1 MKRVIQIKLLPS
13 AEQAEALEQTMR
25 RFNAACTWVAE
36 RESRFRR
43 HTNHVLSKRI
53 VEKAKDTGRGI
64 ALEDLKGIRE
74 QIRFRKPQ
82 RNRMGSWGFDQLKQ
96 FIAYK
101 AQQTGV
107 MLKIIDPAYTSRMCS
122 HCGHVDAANRSCQ
135 SRFCCKQCGL
145 KAHADCNAARNIRA
159 RALVNEPIVSA
170 YPAAA
175 G

>member
-1 MKRVIQIKLLPS
+1 MPVMGDYQ
-13 AEQAEALEQTMR
+13 
-25 RFNAACTWVAE
+25 AE

-74 QIRFRKPQ
+74 RIRFRKPQ